1 MSGRAEFEADEYRE
15 AKVRTRGWI
24 DREYV

>member
-1 MSGRAEFEADEYRE
+1 MSARVGFEADEYRE